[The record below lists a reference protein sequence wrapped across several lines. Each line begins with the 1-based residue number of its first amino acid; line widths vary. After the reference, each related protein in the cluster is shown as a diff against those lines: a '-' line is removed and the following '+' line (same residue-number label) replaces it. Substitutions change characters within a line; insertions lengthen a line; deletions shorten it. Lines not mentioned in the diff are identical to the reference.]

1 MAPCHALPLADLSLG
16 QTPLAPAIALLAA
29 FAILCIILVGGI
41 ALITLRW
48 RMKTDTR
55 YGRRSKTKII
65 DAWAEAG
72 RRAEPLPV
80 DRVDLGDEDWDEPDD
95 DEPWRESLDD

>member
-1 MAPCHALPLADLSLG
+1 MPARHAIPLAELMLG
-16 QTPLAPAIALLAA
+16 KTTLAPVIALLTAL
-29 FAILCIILVGGI
+29 AILCIIFVGGI
-41 ALITLRW
+41 ALITLR
-48 RMKTDTR
+48 
-55 YGRRSKTKII
+55 RRIRLNARSTSKAKTKVT

-80 DRVDLGDEDWDEPDD
+80 DRVDLGDEDWDDPDK